1 MVKKLARAHDIVDD
15 YIKSLTAPFQSV
27 KEYGDYI
34 DNYNKI
40 AGDLKNLESLKN

>member
-1 MVKKLARAHDIVDD
+1 MSKTNDLIDD
-15 YIKSLTAPFQSV
+15 YIRSLTAPHETV

-40 AGDLKNLESLKN
+40 AVDLKNLETQKN